1 MARIFAPE
9 IIRFTL
15 LFRGSGRTTVTA
27 FSRVLSFRFRS
38 DIGLHT
44 LAVEEEMMRL
54 HLFVLGAFIIVGG
67 SAPRAALFAE
77 EPPPLKLVQ
86 KIELSDIRTGEPE
99 VSADLLA
106 KNLTTTRMPGV
117 QNHFDHL
124 TPDLKGNRIFVVP
137 EDNKSVEVYDIRS
150 GKFIHSIKGIGV
162 GHSVVY
168 RADIDRIFV
177 TDGSDGDLKL
187 FNGTTYELL
196 KSVKL
201 LADSDATG
209 YDPVTHY
216 LYIADGGLDA
226 KLNYTFLEIVNTDSG
241 EKVGQI
247 KIDSNRLE
255 AMVVEKS
262 GSRLFL
268 NMTEKNSIGV
278 IDRERQAVAAVWPL
292 ACKVN
297 VSVAMDERHHRL
309 FVACRDGNMNVLD
322 SDTGKVLQNLP
333 ISTGVDD
340 MTFDPASQ
348 RVYVAAGEGFVNVF
362 KETDADHY
370 RAIGKIPTGPLGK
383 TGLLV
388 PQRKEYFVAV
398 PPHGTTCAE
407 VLVFAVQ

>member
-1 MARIFAPE
+1 MRSYQRYF
-9 IIRFTL
+9 FL
-15 LFRGSGRTTVTA
+15 LAALTIALWT
-27 FSRVLSFRFRS
+27 
-38 DIGLHT
+38 
-44 LAVEEEMMRL
+44 
-54 HLFVLGAFIIVGG
+54 
-67 SAPRAALFAE
+67 APRAFVFAGDT
-77 EPPPLKLVQ
+77 PPLKLV
-86 KIELSDIRTGEPE
+86 KTIELADIHSGAPD
-99 VSADLLA
+99 VSADQLA
-106 KNLTTTRMPGV
+106 KNLTTTRMVGV

-124 TPDLKGNRIFVVP
+124 TADLKNNRLFIVP
-137 EDNKSVEVYDIRS
+137 EDNKTIEVYDIRT
-150 GKFIHSIKGIGV
+150 GKFVHSIKGIGV

-168 RADIDRIFV
+168 RPDIDRIFV
-177 TDGSDGDLKL
+177 TDGSEGDLKI

-209 YDPVTHY
+209 YDPVTHN

-226 KLNYTFLEIVNTDSG
+226 KLNYTFLEIVNTDTG
-241 EKVGQI
+241 ERVGQI

-278 IDRERQAVAAVWPL
+278 IDRTKQAVAAVWPL
-292 ACKVN
+292 TCKVN
-297 VSVAMDERHHRL
+297 ASVAIDEKNHRL
-309 FVACRDGNMNVLD
+309 FDACRDGNLNVLD

-348 RVYVAAGEGFVNVF
+348 RIYVAAGEGFVNVF
-362 KETDADHY
+362 EEIDPDHY
-370 RAIGKIPTGPLGK
+370 QAIGKIPTGPLGK
-383 TGLLV
+383 TGSLV
-388 PQRKEYFVAV
+388 PALNEYFVAV
-398 PPHGTTCAE
+398 PPHGATCAE

>member
-1 MARIFAPE
+1 MRSYQRYVFWFA
-9 IIRFTL
+9 
-15 LFRGSGRTTVTA
+15 A
-27 FSRVLSFRFRS
+27 
-38 DIGLHT
+38 
-44 LAVEEEMMRL
+44 LAI
-54 HLFVLGAFIIVGG
+54 AAWT
-67 SAPRAALFAE
+67 APRAFVFAGDT
-77 EPPPLKLVQ
+77 PPLKLV
-86 KIELSDIRTGEPE
+86 KTIELKDIVSGQPE
-99 VSADLLA
+99 VSKEELA
-106 KNLTTTRMPGV
+106 KNLTTTRIVGLP
-117 QNHFDHL
+117 NHFDHL
-124 TPDLKGNRIFVVP
+124 TPDLKNNRLFVVP
-137 EDNKSVEVYDIRS
+137 EDNKSIEVYDIRS

-209 YDPVTHY
+209 YDPVTHF

-226 KLNYTFLEIVNTDSG
+226 KLNYTFLEIVNTDTG

-278 IDRERQAVAAVWPL
+278 IDRKKQAVAAVWPL
-292 ACKVN
+292 TCKVN
-297 VSVAMDERHHRL
+297 ASVAIDEKNHRL
-309 FVACRDGNMNVLD
+309 FAACRDGNLNVLD
-322 SDTGKVLQNLP
+322 SDTGKVLQNLS
-333 ISTGVDD
+333 IGTGVDD

-348 RVYVAAGEGFVNVF
+348 RVYVAAGDGFVNIY
-362 KETDADHY
+362 KEIDPDHY
-370 RAIGKIPTGPLGK
+370 KEIGKVPTGPLGK

-388 PQRKEYFVAV
+388 PALNEYFVAV
-398 PPHGTTCAE
+398 PPHGSTCAE

>member
-1 MARIFAPE
+1 MRSYQRYTFWFA
-9 IIRFTL
+9 
-15 LFRGSGRTTVTA
+15 A
-27 FSRVLSFRFRS
+27 FA
-38 DIGLHT
+38 IAAWT
-44 LAVEEEMMRL
+44 
-54 HLFVLGAFIIVGG
+54 
-67 SAPRAALFAE
+67 APRAFVFAGDT
-77 EPPPLKLVQ
+77 PPLKLVQ
-86 KIELSDIRTGEPE
+86 TIELKDIRSGEPD
-99 VSADLLA
+99 VSADQLA
-106 KNLTTTRMPGV
+106 KNLTTTRMVGV

-124 TPDLKGNRIFVVP
+124 TPDLKNNRLFVVP
-137 EDNKSVEVYDIRS
+137 EDNKTIEVYDIRT
-150 GKFIHSIKGIGV
+150 GKFVHSIKGIGV

-177 TDGSDGDLKL
+177 TDGSDGDLKI

-196 KSVKL
+196 KTVKL

-226 KLNYTFLEIVNTDSG
+226 KLNYTFLEIVNTDTG

-278 IDRERQAVAAVWPL
+278 IDRKKQAVAAVWPL
-292 ACKVN
+292 TCKVN
-297 VSVAMDERHHRL
+297 ASVAMDEKNHRL
-309 FVACRDGNMNVLD
+309 FAACRDGNMNVLD

-340 MTFDPASQ
+340 MVFDPASQ
-348 RVYVAAGEGFVNVF
+348 RVYVATGEGFVNVY
-362 KETDADHY
+362 KENDPDHY
-370 RAIGKIPTGPLGK
+370 QAIGKIPTGPLGK

-388 PQRKEYFVAV
+388 PALKEYFVAV
-398 PPHGTTCAE
+398 PPHGATCAE

>member
-1 MARIFAPE
+1 MGFE
-9 IIRFTL
+9 GWEGFM
-15 LFRGSGRTTVTA
+15 
-27 FSRVLSFRFRS
+27 RS
-38 DIGLHT
+38 YQRYVYLVAALVVALWT
-44 LAVEEEMMRL
+44 
-54 HLFVLGAFIIVGG
+54 
-67 SAPRAALFAE
+67 APRAFVFAE
-77 EPPPLKLVQ
+77 DTPPLKLV
-86 KIELSDIRTGEPE
+86 KTIELADIRSGEPD
-99 VSADLLA
+99 VSADQLS
-106 KNLTTTRMPGV
+106 KNLTTTRMVGV
-117 QNHFDHL
+117 ANHFDHL
-124 TPDLKGNRIFVVP
+124 TPDLKNNRLFVVP
-137 EDNKSVEVYDIRS
+137 EDNKSIEVYDIRS
-150 GKFIHSIKGIGV
+150 GKFVHSVKGIGV

-177 TDGSDGDLKL
+177 TDGSDGDVKI

-226 KLNYTFLEIVNTDSG
+226 KLSYTFLEIVNTDTG

-255 AMVVEKS
+255 AMVVEKA

-278 IDRERQAVAAVWPL
+278 IDRKKQAVATVWPL
-292 ACKVN
+292 TCKVN
-297 VSVAMDERHHRL
+297 ASVAIDEKNHRL
-309 FVACRDGNMNVLD
+309 FAACRDGNMNVLD

-362 KETDADHY
+362 KETDPDHFQ
-370 RAIGKIPTGPLGK
+370 ALGKIPTGPLGK

-388 PQRKEYFVAV
+388 PALNEYFVAV
-398 PPHGTTCAE
+398 PPHGAKCAE
-407 VLVFAVQ
+407 VLVFSVQ

>member
-1 MARIFAPE
+1 M
-9 IIRFTL
+9 
-15 LFRGSGRTTVTA
+15 
-27 FSRVLSFRFRS
+27 RS
-38 DIGLHT
+38 YQRYFFWVAALVIAAWT
-44 LAVEEEMMRL
+44 
-54 HLFVLGAFIIVGG
+54 
-67 SAPRAALFAE
+67 SPRAFVFGE
-77 EPPPLKLVQ
+77 DTPPLKLV
-86 KIELSDIRTGEPE
+86 KTIELTDIRSSEPD
-99 VSADLLA
+99 VSADQLA
-106 KNLTTTRMPGV
+106 KNLTTTRMVGV

-124 TPDLKGNRIFVVP
+124 TADLKNNRLFVVP
-137 EDNKSVEVYDIRS
+137 EDHKTIEVYDLRT
-150 GKFIHSIKGIGV
+150 GKFVHSINGIGV

-177 TDGSDGDLKL
+177 TDGSNGDLKI
-187 FNGTTYELL
+187 FNGATYELL
-196 KSVKL
+196 RTVKL

-209 YDPVTHY
+209 YDPVTHN

-226 KLNYTFLEIVNTDSG
+226 KLNHTFLEIVNTDSG
-241 EKVGQI
+241 KKVGQI

-278 IDRERQAVAAVWPL
+278 IDREKQSVAAVWPL
-292 ACKVN
+292 TCKVN
-297 VSVAMDERHHRL
+297 VSVAMDEHNHRL

-340 MTFDPASQ
+340 MVFDPASQ
-348 RVYVAAGEGFVNVF
+348 RIYVAAGEGFVNVF
-362 KETDADHY
+362 REIDADHY
-370 RAIGKIPTGPLGK
+370 KAIGKIPTGPLGK

-388 PQRKEYFVAV
+388 PQLKEYFVAV

-407 VLVFAVQ
+407 VLVFAVS